1 MDDQWPSD
9 RARGLVMDPIRVII
23 RFKKVEPNAV
33 QFLFTASII
42 NYSHKNRLSNL
53 IIRGLQ
59 LTSTE
64 HDQMSH
70 T

>member
-1 MDDQWPSD
+1 MIS
-9 RARGLVMDPIRVII
+9 GLVVGPVGLSWILLELLI
-23 RFKKVEPNAV
+23 RFQKVEPNAV
-33 QFLFTASII
+33 QILFTASII
-42 NYSHKNRLSNL
+42 NHSHKNRLSNL

-64 HDQMSH
+64 HDQMSR